1 MMKIL
6 LFPVKLVILPVVLL
20 LSLLSMLGKLATN
33 ISAYVAGLFILFLL
47 VICGCCLWQH
57 RWMDAAIIAVLGVGI
72 LALQF
77 GSMLLAEVAGEW
89 AGKLVGSLR
98 S

>member
-1 MMKIL
+1 
-6 LFPVKLVILPVVLL
+6 
-20 LSLLSMLGKLATN
+20 
-33 ISAYVAGLFILFLL
+33 
-47 VICGCCLWQH
+47 
-57 RWMDAAIIAVLGVGI
+57 MDAAIIAVLGVGI

-89 AGKLVGSLR
+89 AGKLVGFLR